1 MGRNSGLNIHL
12 CAFGGYIPW
21 LPYSPSVNNDLVAKP
36 SGTQY
41 SLVRNCCV
49 KLNHSIYIFSILQ
62 SNYIVYTGKKSQVS
76 TDSQLNRIS
85 RGKLPKPSWRH
96 FQHVIPSIQ
105 MRSGCALY
113 SSLHSE
119 CLSCGTSLAK
129 ISIKGSSATYSRRRR
144 KRLLCVSCPGNH
156 NRNTLVLLNCEGET
170 EFPLKIRMQKFL
182 CPADLMENMVLKL
195 VSNEVRALI
204 APFFCFFLL

>member
-1 MGRNSGLNIHL
+1 M
-12 CAFGGYIPW
+12 
-21 LPYSPSVNNDLVAKP
+21 
-36 SGTQY
+36 
-41 SLVRNCCV
+41 
-49 KLNHSIYIFSILQ
+49 
-62 SNYIVYTGKKSQVS
+62 
-76 TDSQLNRIS
+76 
-85 RGKLPKPSWRH
+85 
-96 FQHVIPSIQ
+96 IPSIQ

-182 CPADLMENMVLKL
+182 CPADLMESMVLKL

-204 APFFCFFLL
+204 APFFFFYYKGSWFKIGLSFNKKTFIMTLQYLMRVVLSQRIGNMGRTRISSNLKTAFNMNHGLGKNVGSWTTTHNLLFI